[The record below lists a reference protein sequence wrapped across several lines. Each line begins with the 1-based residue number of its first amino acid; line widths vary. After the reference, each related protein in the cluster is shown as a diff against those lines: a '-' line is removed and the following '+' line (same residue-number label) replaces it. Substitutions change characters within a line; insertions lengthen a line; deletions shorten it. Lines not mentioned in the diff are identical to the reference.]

1 MSAGVAG
8 LWLKVTGGSDP
19 VYASQRYTWIGSR
32 LSLSLPW
39 SPPRSY
45 VIVKQQYSFS
55 GLDGTRIALEP
66 FILLL
71 RVRMQDVVALVL
83 LAIPGSLSA
92 LPSVAADTVQPAPA
106 PVVAPVLIPA
116 ALLPTGVGLGAGPAA
131 LQDTTKRKR
140 TTAVEYS
147 SFYNTRLKIHQVL
160 SWTMLPLFALQYAS
174 GNQILE
180 YGNAA
185 PDWAKDVHGPTAGAL
200 AGVFAVNTITGAWNL
215 WDSRKDPAG
224 RTRRYIHSALMF
236 IADAGFVY
244 TGSLADEAESDPELR
259 EQHRNVAIASMGVAT
274 ASWLMMLIWKD

>member
-1 MSAGVAG
+1 
-8 LWLKVTGGSDP
+8 
-19 VYASQRYTWIGSR
+19 
-32 LSLSLPW
+32 
-39 SPPRSY
+39 
-45 VIVKQQYSFS
+45 
-55 GLDGTRIALEP
+55 
-66 FILLL
+66 
-71 RVRMQDVVALVL
+71 MQDVVALVL
-83 LAIPGSLSA
+83 LSIPGSLPT
-92 LPSVAADTVQPAPA
+92 LPPVAADTVQAPPV
-106 PVVAPVLIPA
+106 PVVAPVPIPA
-116 ALLPTGVGLGAGPAA
+116 ALLPTGVGFGAGPLA

-147 SFYNTRLKIHQVL
+147 SFYNTRLTIHQVL

-180 YGNAA
+180 YGDAA
-185 PDWAKDVHGPTAGAL
+185 PDWAKDVHGPTAAAL

-224 RTRRYIHSALMF
+224 RTRRYVHSALMF

-244 TGSLADEAESDPELR
+244 TGSLADEAESDPEAR

>member
-1 MSAGVAG
+1 
-8 LWLKVTGGSDP
+8 
-19 VYASQRYTWIGSR
+19 
-32 LSLSLPW
+32 
-39 SPPRSY
+39 
-45 VIVKQQYSFS
+45 
-55 GLDGTRIALEP
+55 
-66 FILLL
+66 
-71 RVRMQDVVALVL
+71 MQDVVALAL
-83 LAIPGSLSA
+83 LTLAHTQPTGAPIP
-92 LPSVAADTVQPAPA
+92 ADTGQSTPAAVIA
-106 PVVAPVLIPA
+106 PVPIPA
-116 ALLPTGVGLGAGPAA
+116 ALLPDGVRFGGDLAE
-131 LQDTTKRKR
+131 LQDTTRRKR

-147 SFYNTRLKIHQVL
+147 DFYHTRLKIHQVL
-160 SWTMLPLFALQYAS
+160 SWTMLPLFAVQYAS

-185 PDWAKDVHGPTAGAL
+185 PDWAKNVHGPTAGLL

-244 TGSLADEAESDPELR
+244 TGSLADQAESDPDAR

>member
-1 MSAGVAG
+1 
-8 LWLKVTGGSDP
+8 
-19 VYASQRYTWIGSR
+19 
-32 LSLSLPW
+32 
-39 SPPRSY
+39 
-45 VIVKQQYSFS
+45 
-55 GLDGTRIALEP
+55 
-66 FILLL
+66 
-71 RVRMQDVVALVL
+71 MQDVVALVL
-83 LAIPGSLSA
+83 LSIPGSLA
-92 LPSVAADTVQPAPA
+92 TLPPVAADTVQAPPV
-106 PVVAPVLIPA
+106 PVVAPVPIPA
-116 ALLPTGVGLGAGPAA
+116 ALLPAGVGLSGAPLA

-180 YGNAA
+180 YGNDA
-185 PDWAKDVHGPTAGAL
+185 PDWAKDVHGPTAAAL

-244 TGSLADEAESDPELR
+244 TGSLADEAESDPEAR